1 MDKTFY
7 NQLYTANNYCFCM
20 LQLEPSIHVDQ
31 KANKTKNQK
40 TKIKDSNKK
49 PTDMIKFIAVAKPK
63 SSIKE
68 LNN

>member
-1 MDKTFY
+1 
-7 NQLYTANNYCFCM
+7 M